1 VKPGL
6 RIAVLGV
13 LLTCGVALIVVLQRA
28 RVQPPLEST
37 FTSAFQIV
45 GAPIKLVD
53 RVATRVLPVNELD
66 EKELGDV
73 YRASYD
79 PQAVPPSREQR
90 YLDSLVAE
98 LKSLTGRPFP
108 YRAYVV
114 DYPTPNAMALPG
126 GVVLVTRDLLAT
138 LHSEAELVAVL
149 AHEIGHIERGHCFD
163 TVRFEL
169 LARKAGAEPLG
180 QLADFAAAMLL
191 RHSYSKTMEH
201 EADAYA
207 FELLTN
213 SRYDPRGVGGS
224 FRSLMAYE
232 ATHGMETARQASPIR
247 DYFTSHPPLEV
258 RAAEFGER
266 AGAWWLRHPEERR
279 YTGVR
284 NLQALVALPRHE
296 LPDEWVGK

>member
-1 VKPGL
+1 
-6 RIAVLGV
+6 VLATLV
-13 LLTCGVALIVVLQRA
+13 ACGIALIVTLQEA

-45 GAPIKLVD
+45 GAPLKLAD
-53 RVATRVLPVNELD
+53 RLATRVLPVGELD

-79 PQAVPPSREQR
+79 PQAMPPSREQR
-90 YLDSLVAE
+90 YLDSLMGE
-98 LKSLTGRPFP
+98 LRPFTGKPFP

-114 DYPTPNAMALPG
+114 DYPMPNAMALPG

-138 LHSEAELVAVL
+138 LRSEAELLGVL

-169 LARKAGAEPLG
+169 LAQKVGAEPLG
-180 QLADFAAAMLL
+180 TLADFAAGLLL

-207 FELLTN
+207 FELLTH
-213 SRYDPRGVGGS
+213 SRYDPRGVAGG
-224 FRSLMAYE
+224 FRSLLAYE
-232 ATHGMETARQASPIR
+232 SARGEQRPRHASPIR
-247 DYFTSHPPLEV
+247 DYFTSHPPLAV
-258 RAAEFGER
+258 RAEEFGER
-266 AGAWWLRHPEERR
+266 ATAWWRRHPDERR
-279 YTGVR
+279 YVGVR
-284 NLQALVALPRHE
+284 NLAALVPMPQHE
-296 LPDEWVGK
+296 LADEWVGM